1 VGPADN
7 WCASGSASLEGGL
20 LVYSCVNFHRVI
32 VCGLAGSLLIAIAA
46 AAGATTEF
54 KLVPL
59 DNAAFDEFGR
69 AVAISGDAAVIS
81 ALGDDH
87 AGLLSGSAYIYR
99 LDGTSWSEEQKLTAS
114 DATALHLFGYAV
126 GISGDAAVVAAR
138 DNTPSPGSAY
148 VFRDD
153 GLSWTQEQKLTA
165 SDGVDGDQFGSSA
178 AISGDVVVV
187 GARWDDDNG
196 TNSGSAYVY
205 RFDGASW
212 MEEQKLTRTDGA
224 ADDEFGY
231 SVAISGDVIVVGALR
246 DDDAGVDS
254 GSAYVFAYDGAS
266 WMEEQ
271 KLVAADAAADDQFG
285 VAVGVSGD
293 AAVVGAHFDDDN
305 GGLSGSAY
313 VFAFGGTSWTQE
325 QKLLASDGAGSDTFG
340 SSVGISGDSI
350 VVGAPLDGDA
360 GNGSGSAYFFR
371 FETSSGWTEA
381 AKLTASDAAAGDTFG
396 FSVAAS
402 DGSALIGARQDED
415 NGTRSGSAYAIAVI
429 DCSDGLDN
437 DGDGLIDF
445 DVLPGGDPGCQAA
458 GSAAGEAPQ
467 CNDGNNN
474 DNDAAGLIDF
484 DGGAGASQ
492 GGALCTGPGTPF
504 DCCTGADA
512 GCAGAPD
519 AFCTTAS
526 RNREKRARC
535 GLGVELAW
543 VLPGLLWLHRRRS
556 RLR

>member
-1 VGPADN
+1 MCSRA
-7 WCASGSASLEGGL
+7 
-20 LVYSCVNFHRVI
+20 NFHRFITV
-32 VCGLAGSLLIAIAA
+32 GLPCILPLAIAA

-54 KLVPL
+54 KLVPA

-99 LDGTSWSEEQKLTAS
+99 LDGTSWTEEQKLTAS
-114 DATALHLFGYAV
+114 DATALQLFGYAV

-138 DNTPSPGSAY
+138 DNTAAPGSAY

-153 GLSWTQEQKLTA
+153 GVSWTQEQKLTA

-178 AISGDVVVV
+178 AISSDVVVV

-196 TNSGSAYVY
+196 SNSGSAYVY

-212 MEEQKLTRTDGA
+212 TEEQKLTPTDGA

-231 SVAISGDVIVVGALR
+231 SVAISGDVVVVGALR
-246 DDDAGVDS
+246 DDDDGADS
-254 GSAYVFAYDGAS
+254 GSVYVFSYDGAN

-271 KLVAADAAADDQFG
+271 KLTAADAAADDQFG

-313 VFAFGGTSWTQE
+313 VFRFGGTSWAEE

-371 FETSSGWTEA
+371 FASFLGWTEEE
-381 AKLTASDAAAGDTFG
+381 KLTASDAAAGDTFG
-396 FSVAAS
+396 FSVATS
-402 DGSALIGARQDED
+402 GGSALSGARQDED

-445 DVLPGGDPGCQAA
+445 DLLPGGDPGCQDARWPP
-458 GSAAGEAPQ
+458 GEAPQ
-467 CNDGNNN
+467 CNDGDNN
-474 DNDAAGLIDF
+474 DNDASGLIDF

-492 GGALCTGPGTPF
+492 GGALCSGPGTPF
-504 DCCTGADA
+504 DCCTGVGA

-519 AFCTTAS
+519 PFCTDAFK
-526 RNREKRARC
+526 NREIRPSC
-535 GLGVELAW
+535 GLGFELA
-543 VLPGLLWLHRRRS
+543 LLAAPLWWLQRRR
-556 RLR
+556 RRRG